1 MYIFRGKLL
10 IVFLRFSK
18 EVVIQTRL
26 ITAVVENGR
35 KYSSGV
41 GQGPLR
47 LEDKYFSAWKFLE
60 HVKSHNEG
68 GCLPGLD
75 LSQL

>member
-41 GQGPLR
+41 G
-47 LEDKYFSAWKFLE
+47 
-60 HVKSHNEG
+60 
-68 GCLPGLD
+68 
-75 LSQL
+75 